1 MDHHHGWPQEKR
13 GYTDGCKKAGGRQLP
28 FMKNRQVGRGLTFRS
43 LGSFTS
49 PSSKSSSW
57 NRGQSSG
64 GEPDHSAHHTSTR
77 LEAKNG
83 AWEHP
88 PFPQVCLHQLTS
100 SFPILSAQLHNR
112 WSPVTYNLRR
122 VLWECGLH
130 RAKVLTVSINCKQAM
145 VILWSLLLCTLTVYK
160 PSTLPIL
167 YNGTLLASHQV
178 TPMATPPMA
187 HSLPH
192 HYFRVTQKL
201 YREQNPSCISR
212 VLIGSQDLTTTL
224 GSPQSSL
231 CPGPVHQPIS
241 ISLDSL

>member
-1 MDHHHGWPQEKR
+1 M
-13 GYTDGCKKAGGRQLP
+13 
-28 FMKNRQVGRGLTFRS
+28 
-43 LGSFTS
+43 
-49 PSSKSSSW
+49 
-57 NRGQSSG
+57 
-64 GEPDHSAHHTSTR
+64 
-77 LEAKNG
+77 G
-83 AWEHP
+83 A
-88 PFPQVCLHQLTS
+88 FPQVCLHQLTS

-130 RAKVLTVSINCKQAM
+130 RAEVLTVSINCKQAM

-212 VLIGSQDLTTTL
+212 VLRQPRPDHYSGV
-224 GSPQSSL
+224 SPVI
-231 CPGPVHQPIS
+231 PVPRACSPTYFHQPRLLVVKLHPRSCALWIA
-241 ISLDSL
+241 LAPGEE